1 MWYAEESASLREELC
16 IRGGYICTGT
26 KPKQ

>member
-1 MWYAEESASLREELC
+1 MWYAEESASLREESC

-26 KPKQ
+26 KAKR